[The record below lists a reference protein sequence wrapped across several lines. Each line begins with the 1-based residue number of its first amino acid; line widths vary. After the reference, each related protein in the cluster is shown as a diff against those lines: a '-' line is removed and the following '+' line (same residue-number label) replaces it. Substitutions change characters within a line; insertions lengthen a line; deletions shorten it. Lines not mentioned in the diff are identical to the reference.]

1 MIPIALK
8 TTKRK
13 RKEKKQMVYYFN
25 DLKTTRLYV
34 VNSVLSYQTV
44 VTVLASIS

>member
-1 MIPIALK
+1 MIPIALE

-13 RKEKKQMVYYFN
+13 RKEKKQMVYYLN
-25 DLKTTRLYV
+25 DLKTKRLYV
-34 VNSVLSYQTV
+34 VNSVLSHQTV

>member
-1 MIPIALK
+1 MIPIALE
-8 TTKRK
+8 TTKTK

-25 DLKTTRLYV
+25 DLKTKRVYV
-34 VNSVLSYQTV
+34 VNSVLNHQTV

>member
-1 MIPIALK
+1 
-8 TTKRK
+8 
-13 RKEKKQMVYYFN
+13 MVYYFN
-25 DLKTTRLYV
+25 DLKTKHLYV

>member
-1 MIPIALK
+1 MIPIALE

-25 DLKTTRLYV
+25 DLKTIRLYV